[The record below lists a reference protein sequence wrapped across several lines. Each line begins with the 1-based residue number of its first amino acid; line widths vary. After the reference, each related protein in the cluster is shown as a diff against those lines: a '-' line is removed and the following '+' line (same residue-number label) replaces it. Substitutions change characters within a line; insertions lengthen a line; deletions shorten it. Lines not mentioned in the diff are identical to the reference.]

1 MEKKKYEYFFE
12 TEYPFAMF
20 LKSIF
25 TNYQRKYSL
34 TGDGIFNLVTID
46 NKIYEIKYTKALKMG
61 SNDNH
66 AIDNDKKY
74 IIDTIVNNLKT
85 DKIAVFGGK
94 YVTFPID
101 QWIAK
106 IEIIKKLKVPV

>member
-1 MEKKKYEYFFE
+1 MEKRYENFWE

-25 TNYQRKYSL
+25 VNYQRKYSL
-34 TGDGIFNLVTID
+34 DGNGIFHLVTID
-46 NKIYEIKYTKALKMG
+46 NKIYEIKYTKAIKMG

-74 IIDTIVNNLKT
+74 IIDTIANNLKT
-85 DKIAVFGGK
+85 DEVVIFGGK
-94 YVTFPID
+94 YITFPIG
-101 QWIAK
+101 QWVAK
-106 IEIIKKLKVPV
+106 VEIIKKKVEPK